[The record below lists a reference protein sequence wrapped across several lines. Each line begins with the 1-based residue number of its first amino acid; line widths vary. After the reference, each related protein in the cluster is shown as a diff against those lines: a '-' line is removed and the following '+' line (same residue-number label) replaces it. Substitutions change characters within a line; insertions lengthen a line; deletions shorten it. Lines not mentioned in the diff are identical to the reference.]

1 MAIERIAVIGAGQ
14 MGNGIAQVAATSGF
28 EVVMIDINQEAVDRG
43 MATIERSLNKLVQK
57 ERLSQEDA
65 DAARARLSVCLLYTS
80 PSPRDATLSR
90 MPSSA

>member
-1 MAIERIAVIGAGQ
+1 

-57 ERLSQEDA
+57 ALLLHELVQGA
-65 DAARARLSVCLLYTS
+65 LNGGHAAVNGLLVDVCLLYTS
-80 PSPRDATLSR
+80 PSPRD
-90 MPSSA
+90 

>member
-43 MATIERSLNKLVQK
+43 MATIERSLSKLVQRSASAK
-57 ERLSQEDA
+57 RTQMRRV
-65 DAARARLSVCLLYTS
+65 RACRSPPTAPPAPRPTS
-80 PSPRDATLSR
+80 WSRPSRKS
-90 MPSSA
+90 